1 MVALGSMGAAVIS
14 PGNFLVDQT
23 LALTWIAHSYWGVEA
38 MIMDYIPLLLPV
50 FFANVSRFLLLM
62 CLVSK

>member
-1 MVALGSMGAAVIS
+1 MVALGSLGAAVAS

-50 FFANVSRFLLLM
+50 FFANVCYFHF
-62 CLVSK
+62 